1 VVERVTANNHRHAF
15 EVELSD
21 GRTLALPFARLERRP
36 EGDNR
41 VAEVYADPELGHEG
55 FTYVLEDGSEATVPV
70 DAVLDYNRDPGY
82 LRDLVVYRLTLE
94 AERRMAATELSVREI
109 VRRLGTSP
117 TQLYRLL
124 DPTFYGKT
132 IDRLV
137 ELLAVLGCTVKL
149 DVSDSDAAPT

>member
-1 VVERVTANNHRHAF
+1 MESVTANNHRHAF
-15 EVELSD
+15 EVDLSD
-21 GRTLALPFARLERRP
+21 GRRLPLPYARLERRP
-36 EGDNR
+36 EGGNR
-41 VAEVYADPELGHEG
+41 VAGVYADPELGRDG

-82 LRDLVVYRLTLE
+82 LRDLLVYRLTLE
-94 AERRMAATELSVREI
+94 AERRVTSSELSVREI
-109 VRRLGTSP
+109 ARRLSTSP

-149 DVSDSDAAPT
+149 DVSDEGADPM